1 MIRGWTA
8 SSMGSEPRV
17 PLAGYGARTDEDR
30 LAAAEGFAAM
40 MATRRTVR
48 DFADIS
54 VPRAI
59 PEAAIRAG
67 ASAPS
72 GANQQPWHFCLV
84 GDPGL
89 KRRIREA
96 AEAEERGF
104 YGEGDEPARAG
115 DAWLEALA
123 PLGTDA
129 HKPFLETAP
138 WLIVMFMQR
147 RAEDGSKTYYANE
160 SCGIALGLLIAGLHS
175 AGLATLTHTPA
186 PMGFLSEVL
195 GRPDTEKPFVLL
207 VTGHPAPGATVP
219 EHAARKKALDE
230 VLTVY

>member
-1 MIRGWTA
+1 
-8 SSMGSEPRV
+8 MGSEPRV

-84 GDPGL
+84 GDADL

-96 AEAEERGF
+96 AEAEERAF
-104 YGEGDEPARAG
+104 YDGRAG
-115 DAWLEALA
+115 DEWLGALA

-129 HKPFLETAP
+129 AKPFLETAP
-138 WLIVMFMQR
+138 WLIVMFQQR
-147 RAEDGSKTYYANE
+147 RTDEGAKTYYANE
-160 SCGIALGLLIAGLHS
+160 SCGIALGLVLAGLHA

-186 PMGFLSEVL
+186 PMGFLSEAL
-195 GRPDTEKPFVLL
+195 GRPDTEKPYVLL
-207 VTGHPAPGATVP
+207 VTGHPAPDATVP
-219 EHAARKKALDE
+219 ASATRKKPLCD

>member
-1 MIRGWTA
+1 
-8 SSMGSEPRV
+8 MGSERV
-17 PLAGYGARTDEDR
+17 PLTGYPARTDEDR
-30 LAAAEGFAAM
+30 LAAAAAFADA

-48 DFADIS
+48 DFAGTP

-96 AEAEERGF
+96 AEAEERSF
-104 YGEGDEPARAG
+104 YGDDGDAPRAG
-115 DAWLEALA
+115 ATWLSALA
-123 PLGTDA
+123 PLGTDSA
-129 HKPFLETAP
+129 KPFLETAP

-147 RAEDGSKTYYANE
+147 RTPEGGKTYYANE
-160 SCGIALGLLIAGLHS
+160 SCGIALGLLLAGLHA

-186 PMGFLSEVL
+186 PMGFLSEAL
-195 GRPDTEKPFVLL
+195 GRPDEERPYVIV
-207 VTGHPAPGATVP
+207 VTGHPAPDATVP
-219 EHAARKKALDE
+219 ATASIKKPLAD
-230 VLTVY
+230 VLSIY

>member
-1 MIRGWTA
+1 M
-8 SSMGSEPRV
+8 SEARI
-17 PLAGYGARTDEDR
+17 PLSGYPDLTGEER
-30 LAAAEGFAAM
+30 LARAEGFRTL
-40 MATRRTVR
+40 MASRRTVR
-48 DFADIS
+48 DFAPDP
-54 VPRAI
+54 VPRAV
-59 PEAAIRAG
+59 PEAAIRAA

-84 GDPGL
+84 GDAGL

-104 YGEGDEPARAG
+104 YGEEDAPGRAG
-115 DAWLEALA
+115 DAWLDALA

-129 HKPFLETAP
+129 SKPFLETAP

-147 RAEDGSKTYYANE
+147 RTEDGGKTYYANE

-186 PMGFLSEVL
+186 PMTFLSEVL
-195 GRPDTEKPFVLL
+195 GRPETEKPYVLL
-207 VTGHPAPGATVP
+207 VTGKPAAGATVP
-219 EHAARKKALDE
+219 AHAAEKKPLGD